1 MLLTDSF
8 LDYLRYERNY
18 SDDTVKAY
26 GEDIRQFQEFG
37 GEDVGLQSPS
47 EVVVDVVREWM
58 IHLMNLGYATTSV
71 NRKLSSLRS
80 YYKYLLRKGE
90 VKVDPLRKITG
101 PKNKKNLPVFVKESE
116 MNRLLDDEDFGEGF
130 EGCRDHLVIAMF
142 YATGM
147 RLSELIGLD
156 DGDVDFAASVI
167 KVTGKRNKQRL
178 IPFGEELRAEMEAY
192 VKQRDESVPVRS
204 GAFFVRKTG
213 ERLYPNIVRKIV
225 TRNLS
230 KVVTVKKRS
239 PHVLRHTFATS
250 MLNHEAELGAIK
262 ELLGHE
268 SLATTEIYT
277 HTTFEELKKVYNQA
291 KCITRPILGLKEKE
305 VCMEIRIQSIHF
317 DASEQ
322 LQAFIQKKAAKLER
336 FYDDIQKVEVSL
348 KVVKPETA
356 ENKEAGV
363 KVLVPN
369 GELYANKV
377 CDTFEEAVDLC
388 LEALEKQL
396 VKYKEKIRNK

>member
-178 IPFGEELRAEMEAY
+178 IPFGEELRVEMETY

-204 GAFFVRKTG
+204 DAFFVRKTG

-225 TRNLS
+225 ARNLS

-291 KCITRPILGLKEKE
+291 HPR
-305 VCMEIRIQSIHF
+305 
-317 DASEQ
+317 A
-322 LQAFIQKKAAKLER
+322 
-336 FYDDIQKVEVSL
+336 
-348 KVVKPETA
+348 
-356 ENKEAGV
+356 
-363 KVLVPN
+363 
-369 GELYANKV
+369 
-377 CDTFEEAVDLC
+377 
-388 LEALEKQL
+388 
-396 VKYKEKIRNK
+396 